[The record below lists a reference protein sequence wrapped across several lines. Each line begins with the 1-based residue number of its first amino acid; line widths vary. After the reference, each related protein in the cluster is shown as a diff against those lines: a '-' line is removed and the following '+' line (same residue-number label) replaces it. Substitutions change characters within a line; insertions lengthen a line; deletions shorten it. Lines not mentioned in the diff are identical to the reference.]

1 MIPNDLT
8 KWAIL
13 LNKNVSKMS
22 VEEKLSRKMVTLR
35 DNVSVVAQ
43 YHSTVS
49 LLIIRD
55 LIRSENWHAQLA
67 RRRDQAH
74 RAVLE
79 R

>member
-1 MIPNDLT
+1 
-8 KWAIL
+8 
-13 LNKNVSKMS
+13 MS
-22 VEEKLSRKMVTLR
+22 VEEKLSRKMVTLG

-43 YHSTVS
+43 YQSTVS

-67 RRRDQAH
+67 RRRDQVH
-74 RAVLE
+74 GAVLE